1 MTLPITHGICFF
13 PCTELISVFSGKF
26 VLLDEMLPEMRDNG
40 DRVLIFSQVILIRI
54 FCVVYSYL
62 PFLFLGI
69 LALM

>member
-54 FCVVYSYL
+54 FLCSLLVFTIFFV
-62 PFLFLGI
+62 GI
-69 LALM
+69 LALL